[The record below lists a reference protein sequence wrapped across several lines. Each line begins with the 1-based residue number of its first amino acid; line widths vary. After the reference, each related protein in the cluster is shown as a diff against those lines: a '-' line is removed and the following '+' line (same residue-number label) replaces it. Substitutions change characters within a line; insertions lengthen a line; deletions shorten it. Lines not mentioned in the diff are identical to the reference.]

1 MKASSARGTWN
12 VIATG
17 GDKLTDKKHFTAFGN
32 MNHRGDMMAANMH
45 SATMP
50 AAALIQT
57 DQERERVDPDQR
69 GRQRHPMYPSG
80 RRTIL

>member
-1 MKASSARGTWN
+1 MG

-17 GDKLTDKKHFTAFGN
+17 GDKLTDKKHFTAFGD
-32 MNHRGDMMAANMH
+32 MNHRGDLMAANMH
-45 SATMP
+45 SATIP

-69 GRQRHPMYPSG
+69 GRNATRCI
-80 RRTIL
+80 RRDGVLFYETRIYFS